1 MAAYLRGRECSK
13 TAREREKDRPFP
25 ALNDSA
31 VADVLH
37 HKNLLL
43 LTLKDKWR
51 SNAILFLKK
60 QRKAL

>member
-1 MAAYLRGRECSK
+1 MAVPPWQRVSK
-13 TAREREKDRPFP
+13 KSEREKDRPFP

-60 QRKAL
+60 QTKAL